1 MKKGQRDRS
10 LLTCS
15 KWDTCSRHPERTA
28 VGSDRPKGTKDFG
41 ASLEA
46 AFSSTG
52 KRNLPWALLPDAE
65 MATEIPFLP
74 EDATN
79 DAERG
84 LSERYPA
91 QYLWFCLADKIP
103 HVNLRYCR
111 WHRLIPN
118 RYRLCTAA
126 HSTRHSA
133 TCGGLLRVHVSS

>member
-103 HVNLRYCR
+103 HVILATEKIF
-111 WHRLIPN
+111 HFSAGLALSRLI
-118 RYRLCTAA
+118 
-126 HSTRHSA
+126 H
-133 TCGGLLRVHVSS
+133 GLAPERQYKSPE